1 VGAQEP
7 LGLGLLLLRGVLL
20 VLSFVLLVSG
30 HVFVYDSVK
39 LVGESCATSA
49 AGGGG
54 GACPLPNHSI
64 LVALSVDVAAIA
76 MIAGAYSPQA

>member
-1 VGAQEP
+1 MGAQEP
-7 LGLGLLLLRGVLL
+7 LELGLLLLRGVLL
-20 VLSFVLLVSG
+20 VLSIVLLVSG

-54 GACPLPNHSI
+54 GVPTA
-64 LVALSVDVAAIA
+64 
-76 MIAGAYSPQA
+76 

>member
-1 VGAQEP
+1 M
-7 LGLGLLLLRGVLL
+7 LRGVLL
-20 VLSFVLLVSG
+20 VLSIVLLVSG

-54 GACPLPNHSI
+54 GGVPTA
-64 LVALSVDVAAIA
+64 
-76 MIAGAYSPQA
+76 